1 MIVKSVPNVRN
12 KINYNYK
19 RNYTEC
25 HTVKP
30 LKAGGWSVHLRW
42 RSIDIFVKL

>member
-30 LKAGGWSVHLRW
+30 LRQAAGRFTLNGDPLT
-42 RSIDIFVKL
+42 FL